1 MEPITSIGR
10 AGGVAG
16 IGSTSALSGTKSA
29 GGVSFGKS
37 LEDALANLSRQQDHS
52 QTMAREFQAENPNV
66 TLEETMIAMQQS
78 SLSFQAAV
86 QVRNKLVTAYNEIM
100 NMQV

>member
-1 MEPITSIGR
+1 MDPVSSIGR
-10 AGGVAG
+10 PGAVAG
-16 IGSTSALSGTKSA
+16 LDGVTSLSGAQRA

-37 LEDALANLSRQQDHS
+37 LEDAMANVSRMQNES

>member
-1 MEPITSIGR
+1 MDPLSAIGR
-10 AGGVAG
+10 AGALAG
-16 IGSTSALSGTKSA
+16 LDGASTPSGTSGA
-29 GGVSFGKS
+29 GGASFGKS
-37 LEDALANLSRQQDHS
+37 LADAMANLSRMQNAS
-52 QTMAREFQAENPNV
+52 QTMAREFQAENPSV

-100 NMQV
+100 NMPV

>member
-1 MEPITSIGR
+1 MDPISAIGR
-10 AGGVAG
+10 AGTVSGLDG
-16 IGSTSALSGTKSA
+16 GSALSGA
-29 GGVSFGKS
+29 EFNGGISFGKS
-37 LEDALANLSRQQDHS
+37 LETAMANVSRLQDQS
-52 QTMAREFQAENPNV
+52 QAMAREFQAENPTV

-86 QVRNKLVTAYNEIM
+86 QIRNKLVAAYSEMM

>member
-1 MEPITSIGR
+1 MNPISSIGR
-10 AGGVAG
+10 AGAIGG
-16 IGSTSALSGTKSA
+16 IDGAAALSGAGHA

-37 LEDALANLSRQQDHS
+37 LEAAMANVSRLQNES
-52 QTMAREFQAENPNV
+52 QTLAREFQAENPAV
-66 TLEETMIAMQQS
+66 TLEETMISMQQS

-86 QVRNKLVTAYNEIM
+86 QVRNKLVTAYSEIM